1 MYVPSPR
8 PKRKTERTCLGTD
21 CGKAFR
27 STGPGNRLCPAC
39 RSRNS
44 SASKYE
50 GRTIDTSPGWKRK
63 GKNE

>member
-1 MYVPSPR
+1 MYTPSPR
-8 PKRKTERTCLGTD
+8 PKRKTERTCLG

-27 STGPGNRLCPAC
+27 STGPGNRLCSAC
-39 RSRNS
+39 RNRNT

-63 GKNE
+63 EKHG